1 MKIKKNNLIKS
12 IILKVGNSEKGR
24 NNTNTFTH
32 IDYVDLCYG
41 GTFTSNKTSSK
52 FVSTPMRLSNL
63 KNYLDHNQLRSVSNI
78 QTGRSTPGIE
88 ESPYNRKKIVL
99 QKTNCNLIKT
109 IRDISEM
116 NRVSKEKE
124 KSSIC
129 KTEIEKELKKN
140 SRLTRFNFDS
150 DFLRANWDPL
160 KGFFKSTKKINEQ
173 YFDIENKNIH
183 IIPKIRSNIPDL
195 NYNQVDKL
203 KLKLSSLNQLDCL
216 FTDKSS
222 I

>member
-1 MKIKKNNLIKS
+1 
-12 IILKVGNSEKGR
+12 
-24 NNTNTFTH
+24 
-32 IDYVDLCYG
+32 
-41 GTFTSNKTSSK
+41 
-52 FVSTPMRLSNL
+52 
-63 KNYLDHNQLRSVSNI
+63 
-78 QTGRSTPGIE
+78 
-88 ESPYNRKKIVL
+88 
-99 QKTNCNLIKT
+99 
-109 IRDISEM
+109 M